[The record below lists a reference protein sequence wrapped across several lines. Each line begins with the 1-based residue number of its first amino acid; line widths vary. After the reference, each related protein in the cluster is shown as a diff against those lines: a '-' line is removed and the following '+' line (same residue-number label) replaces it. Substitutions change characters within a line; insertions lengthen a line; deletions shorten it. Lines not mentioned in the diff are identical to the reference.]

1 MFISTTARSASAY
14 KVASVEASVEMADS
28 HGLINL
34 LFEALIRSLKAAKI
48 SMANRDVPAKCK
60 HIGSAIR
67 LIEEGLILALN
78 PEEGGELAANL
89 RELYSFCVV
98 RLVHANAKNDVTAL
112 EEVERI
118 IDPIA
123 DGWRQIRGAVPANSR
138 PV

>member
-14 KVASVEASVEMADS
+14 RVASVEASVEMADS

-34 LFEALIRSLKAAKI
+34 LFEALIRSLRSAKI
-48 SMANRDVPAKCK
+48 AMTNRDVPAKCK
-60 HIGSAIR
+60 HIGAAIR
-67 LIEEGLILALN
+67 LIEDGLILALN

-89 RELYSFCVV
+89 RELYGFCVV
-98 RLVHANAKNDVTAL
+98 RLVHANAKNDPDAL
-112 EEVERI
+112 DEVERI

-123 DGWRQIRGAVPANSR
+123 DGWRQIRGTVAANSR

>member
-14 KVASVEASVEMADS
+14 KVASVEASVEMADP

-34 LFEALIRSLKAAKI
+34 LFDALIRSLKAAKLA
-48 SMANRDVPAKCK
+48 MTNGDVPGKCK
-60 HIGSAIR
+60 QVSAAIR
-67 LIEEGLILALN
+67 LLEDGLILALN
-78 PEEGGELAANL
+78 PEEGGDLAGNL

-98 RLVHANAKNDVTAL
+98 RLVHANAKNDASAI

-123 DGWRQIRGAVPANSR
+123 DGWRQIRVAVSGVPRAS
-138 PV
+138 

>member
-14 KVASVEASVEMADS
+14 KVASVEASVEMADP

-34 LFEALIRSLKAAKI
+34 LFDALIRSLRAAKLA
-48 SMANRDVPAKCK
+48 MANGDVPGKCK
-60 HIGSAIR
+60 QISAAIR
-67 LIEEGLILALN
+67 LLEDGLILALN
-78 PEEGGELAANL
+78 PEEGGELAGNL

-98 RLVHANAKNDVTAL
+98 RLVHANAKNDASAI

-123 DGWRQIRGAVPANSR
+123 DGWRQIRGAVSGMPRAS
-138 PV
+138 